1 MSQQVKLR
9 YIGEGLLIYAKLLKL
24 EVIIVLNCHYTL
36 QESYITFIWLALT
49 IFLIFEACICDYWE
63 HDLKFPTNT
72 LHFQAL
78 ALYLSA

>member
-36 QESYITFIWLALT
+36 QESYITFI
-49 IFLIFEACICDYWE
+49 
-63 HDLKFPTNT
+63 
-72 LHFQAL
+72 
-78 ALYLSA
+78 